1 MKVYPASAIHNV
13 AVAGHN
19 GVGKTTLVS
28 ALLHEAGAAPRFGR
42 VEEGQAPTDFDPEEI
57 ERKISIGLGVA
68 SLEWKKKKVN
78 LIDAPGYGI
87 FVSEMICALRA
98 ADAALIV
105 VDAVS
110 GVEVQTEK
118 AWKLADE
125 LGLPRL
131 VVVNRMDRERADG
144 GRVMDQ
150 LVRKFG
156 RTCVCVEAPIGKE
169 KGFRGVIDLIA
180 IQGYLTDDA
189 GKTTPSAMPEE
200 FEKDAASL
208 HEALVE
214 MVAEGDDKLMESFFG
229 QGNLTED
236 QMKPALRE
244 AIRTRRIAPV
254 LFTAGGNRETGI
266 EKLLDEIVD
275 LLPTAD
281 AFQTVAKGK
290 DGKSQALAVDP
301 AGPPAAYVFKTI
313 SDPYSGRLTLF
324 RVVSGS
330 FKSDVTY
337 WNATREQAERF
348 GPVFSPL
355 GKQMQTVPE
364 IPAGDI
370 GGVAKLKE
378 TLTGDSLGTKDKPF
392 LFQPF
397 EFPEPAI
404 SFAIEPKSKGDE
416 EKISVA
422 LHKLIEE
429 DPSLRFSRDAD
440 THEFLL
446 AGAGQLHVEIAV
458 SRMKRKSGV
467 EVILHPPKV
476 PYRETITRPAEAHGR
491 HKKQTGGHG
500 QFADCKIRVR
510 PLPRGADFEFVDD
523 VFGGAIP
530 RNFIP
535 AVEKG
540 IQDARKRGFLAGF
553 PMVDFRV
560 ELYDGQ
566 YHDVDSSEMAFKI
579 AGSLAY
585 KEAMEKARP
594 TILEPIMRVAIRA
607 PQEYMGDLMGDL
619 TSRRGRPSGMES
631 EGDDSVIKAEVP
643 LAEMIS
649 YAPVLRSITQGRGSF
664 HMEMDHYEEVPRPL
678 QEKLISE
685 HAKHRKGEAAEPV
698 EG

>member
-180 IQGYLTDDA
+180 MQGYLTDDA
-189 GKTTPSAMPEE
+189 GKTAPSAMPEE

-214 MVAEGDDKLMESFFG
+214 MVAEGDDKLMETFFG

-500 QFADCKIRVR
+500 QFADCKIRVK